1 MRRPPDPELFKR
13 GERWIVVSFSALL
26 ALLWFVGER
35 SSQKHLEA
43 GVALNP
49 PIVGGSPIVLLI
61 LAIMFLNALFV
72 AAETAVGN
80 LKNFHVKSIRDTE
93 PSKAEHLQT
102 LVDSRPTILA
112 ACTLGGQVSRLIL
125 ALLGF
130 LLAPEFARILDEI
143 VHWPLSYASLV
154 TSAAV
159 ISMVVALFNMVI
171 GELVPKSYAILH
183 PKRVSLGLYGF
194 IRVAST
200 VFSIPAN
207 LVVSLAGVFTAR
219 FGGRASLIQSSQ
231 TEEEIKILVES
242 AEETGEIEKDEK
254 ELLHSVF
261 SFTDKVAREVMTP
274 RVDMDALPVQTDPTV
289 LARVIEESGHTRI
302 PLYEGT
308 DDLILGF
315 VHAKDLLMAFMDEPE
330 KVNVRKLMRPALF
343 VPENKD
349 LHELLKEMRQGRVQM
364 AIVQDE
370 FGGTAGI
377 VTVEDI
383 VEELVGDITD
393 EYDDDLPEIVHS
405 GEEWIVLGKTHLDD
419 VNQAAGSSL
428 DSEEFDT
435 IGGYVFG
442 LFGRQPRQGES
453 MIEEGWRFLVEETD
467 GRRIMRVRLDK
478 YAKASGEAEG

>member
-1 MRRPPDPELFKR
+1 
-13 GERWIVVSFSALL
+13 
-26 ALLWFVGER
+26 
-35 SSQKHLEA
+35 
-43 GVALNP
+43 
-49 PIVGGSPIVLLI
+49 
-61 LAIMFLNALFV
+61 
-72 AAETAVGN
+72 
-80 LKNFHVKSIRDTE
+80 
-93 PSKAEHLQT
+93 
-102 LVDSRPTILA
+102 
-112 ACTLGGQVSRLIL
+112 
-125 ALLGF
+125 
-130 LLAPEFARILDEI
+130 
-143 VHWPLSYASLV
+143 
-154 TSAAV
+154 
-159 ISMVVALFNMVI
+159 MVI

-467 GRRIMRVRLDK
+467 GRRIMRVRLEK